1 MKITDIQLGN
11 LSVPLK
17 TPFKTALRT
26 VTHVDDVLVKIH
38 TDTGTIGYGS
48 AAPTAEITGDTKA
61 SITNAIKGPI
71 REKLM
76 GLSIEQLEE
85 VMLLLDTSLA
95 DNTSARAAVDIALY
109 DLYGKF
115 HRVPLYKLLGSSQ
128 KELTTDITISVNDP
142 EEMVRDSL
150 DAVSKGFSILK
161 LKVGTDPEIDIERL
175 HQVWKRTGHTIQLR
189 LDANQGWTPQE
200 AVYVMQKVE
209 DAGIRIELVEQPVKA
224 HDLEGLKFVKD
235 HISIPV
241 LADESAFSPEDVYKI
256 IQMGAADLINIKLM
270 KTGGIHN
277 ALKIC
282 AMAENAG
289 IECMIGCMLESKVSV
304 TAAAH
309 LAAAKSVITKCD
321 LDAPILCREDPIE
334 GGAQY
339 KVDRITLSDQ
349 PGLGIKAIRE

>member
-115 HRVPLYKLLGSSQ
+115 HRVPLYKLLGGSQ

-150 DAVSKGFSILK
+150 EAVNRGFTILK

-175 HQVWKRTGHTIQLR
+175 HQVWERTGHTIQLR

-309 LAAAKSVITKCD
+309 LAAAKSVITRCD

-339 KVDRITLSDQ
+339 TVDRIVLSDQ